1 MLPKSDTIRCCNRH
15 TDYPVPVLS
24 TVKFDHHEWWCPHC
38 GAKYQLFDGF
48 KYYPIAYKLNLRR
61 EFFERLSLDYLSDKT
76 ENYIYHQRPDSFCDR
91 WSDVDIAFAL
101 FGLGYRPKPEDI
113 VAGSVFYTIERH
125 KIDVVEVDGQ
135 LFLQNHLGKQIAMNT
150 IKPDYIKSICI
161 LPSVQTT
168 VDILT
173 RAMS

>member
-24 TVKFDHHEWWCPHC
+24 TVKFFKSEWWCPHC
-38 GAKYQLFDGF
+38 GAKYELFDGF
-48 KYYPIAYKLNLRR
+48 KYYPIAYKLQLRR

-76 ENYIYHQRPDSFCDR
+76 EEYQYYQRPDQIVTLWYDA
-91 WSDVDIAFAL
+91 DIALACYN
-101 FGLGYRPKPEDI
+101 LGFRHKPEDI
-113 VAGSVFYTIERH
+113 VAGAVLYTIEPRAKRIDIVDEDGVLMMVNH
-125 KIDVVEVDGQ
+125 EGRKAPTIDVKKYDWA
-135 LFLQNHLGKQIAMNT
+135 L
-150 IKPDYIKSICI
+150 

-168 VDILT
+168 ADILT

>member
-24 TVKFDHHEWWCPHC
+24 TVKFHKSEWWCPYC
-38 GAKYQLFDGF
+38 GAKYELFDGF
-48 KYYPIAYKLNLRR
+48 KYYPITYKLNLRR

-76 ENYIYHQRPDSFCDR
+76 ETYEFYQRPDKNVGLWAD
-91 WSDVDIAFAL
+91 SDFAL
-101 FGLGYRPKPEDI
+101 TCYNLGLRHKPEDI
-113 VAGSVFYTIERH
+113 VAGAVLYTVELMPKKIEI
-125 KIDVVEVDGQ
+125 IDEDGV
-135 LFLQNHLGKQIAMNT
+135 LMMVNHEGRKAPAID
-150 IKPDYIKSICI
+150 IKKYDWAI